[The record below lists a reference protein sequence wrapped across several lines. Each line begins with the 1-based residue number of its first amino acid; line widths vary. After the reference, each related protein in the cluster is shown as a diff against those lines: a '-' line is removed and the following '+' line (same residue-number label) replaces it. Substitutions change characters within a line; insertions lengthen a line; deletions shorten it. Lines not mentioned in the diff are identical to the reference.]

1 MGNEGELTIALLR
14 TPPQDHLPIMTGFG
28 FSHQPLVNMFGSG
41 ITSFFR
47 KIEVYGSENVPEEGP
62 IIL

>member
-1 MGNEGELTIALLR
+1 MNPASHSYAHHHR
-14 TPPQDHLPIMTGFG
+14 VHLPIMTGFG

>member
-1 MGNEGELTIALLR
+1 
-14 TPPQDHLPIMTGFG
+14 MTGFG